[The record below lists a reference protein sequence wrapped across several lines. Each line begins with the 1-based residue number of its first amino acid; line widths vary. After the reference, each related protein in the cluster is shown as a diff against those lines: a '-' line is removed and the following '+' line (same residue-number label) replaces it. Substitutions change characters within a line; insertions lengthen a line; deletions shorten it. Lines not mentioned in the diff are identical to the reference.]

1 MKEKISRIQ
10 LIADCQ
16 FDSLGFKIT
25 NRQST
30 IGNAF
35 TLVELLVV
43 IAIIAILAAM
53 LLPALSAAKAVAK
66 ASTCMNNLKQ
76 NGLGGFMM
84 YAQDYNEYV
93 VQYDGNFSWGT
104 HYDNVG
110 APSIYAGN
118 PHWIHLGYITS
129 KTQYRCPT
137 ALPEDIWPNGETFYI
152 YGVPFWA
159 NWPAQV
165 QSTVTTSTGGSVYH
179 VLLRKM
185 TDPSRFL
192 GLADSINYLN
202 NQVHVAHCYNS
213 TFNNQWLGRY
223 HLRHNNLANAWFYDG
238 HAEKIGIAEIAN
250 FAKTCGSTTG
260 TAVYAQSGKFMTVT
274 GVVK

>member
-43 IAIIAILAAM
+43 IAIIGILASL

-66 ASTCMNNLKQ
+66 ATTCMNNLKQ

-93 VQYDGNFSWGT
+93 VQYDGNLSWGT

-137 ALPEDIWPNGETFYI
+137 ALPEAIWPNGEPFYI

-159 NWPAQV
+159 NWPVQF

-192 GLADSINYLN
+192 GLADSINNLN
-202 NQVHVAHCYNS
+202 NQIHVANFYNFN
-213 TFNNQWLGRY
+213 FNNQWLGRY

-238 HAEKIGIAEIAN
+238 HAEKIGIAEIAEI
-250 FAKTCGSTTG
+250 AKTFGSTTG
-260 TAVYAQSGKFMTVT
+260 TAVYAQSGKFTTVT